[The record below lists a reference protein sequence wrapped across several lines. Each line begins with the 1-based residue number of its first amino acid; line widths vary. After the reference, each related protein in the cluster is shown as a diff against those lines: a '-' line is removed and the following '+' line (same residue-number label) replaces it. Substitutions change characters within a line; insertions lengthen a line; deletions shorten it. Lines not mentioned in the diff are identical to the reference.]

1 MPQTVFGQTDSLA
14 LAIVGWLEGLES
26 TFAVPFA
33 AERRFRIHDD
43 VADIPKWGA
52 AASVDVFPDAESGDR
67 QGLASI
73 FSSEYAVHILIQQQL
88 GSEGVTDSLIEER
101 CALLAQFRSQII
113 ENMKKRMFNLA
124 DAVHPVSGV
133 FLSKYMAAKDEGLY
147 SHSRLLQFN
156 VFWSDTILIFKA
168 SV

>member
-1 MPQTVFGQTDSLA
+1 MAQTTFGQTDSLA
-14 LAIVGWLEGLES
+14 LAIVAWLNGLANS
-26 TFAVPFA
+26 FCIPFA

-43 VADIPKWGA
+43 LPNIPTVSDP
-52 AASVDVFPDAESGDR
+52 ASVDIFPDAEASHR

-73 FSSEYAVHILIQQQL
+73 FDSEYAVHILIQQQV
-88 GSEGVTDSLIEER
+88 GADDADIEAR
-101 CALLAQFRSQII
+101 CAILAQLRSEIV
-113 ENMKKRMFNLA
+113 ENMKKRMFNLT
-124 DAVHPVSGV
+124 DAVHPVNRV
-133 FLSKYMAAKDEGLY
+133 FLSEIKSADKDGLY